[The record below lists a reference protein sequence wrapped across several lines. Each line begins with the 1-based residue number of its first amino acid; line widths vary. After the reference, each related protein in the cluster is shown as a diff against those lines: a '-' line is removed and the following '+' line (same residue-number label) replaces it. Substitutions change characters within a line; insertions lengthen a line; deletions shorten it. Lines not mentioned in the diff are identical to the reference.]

1 MPLTIGTGI
10 FSGLNTE
17 ELINGLMSIE
27 RRPLQVYNTRKG
39 TNDAKISAFGT
50 LKSTLSSLSDSLK
63 NLKSDKIYSMSAV
76 SGSDTVFTAAATTDA
91 TVGSYNLKVSRLAT
105 AQSFY
110 SAPFYADSSPVADL
124 SVNAT
129 QTLRM
134 TVGTLSKDITVNSA
148 NNTLKGI
155 RDAINSAA
163 IGAKASIVNYGFTVD
178 ATNKT
183 LLFND
188 GADRTATLTEGTY
201 TAEELSAEVK
211 RAMEAAN
218 GSVDTYS
225 VAYSSSA
232 FKFTLS
238 NNTGNT
244 NAVDLLVEHASTT
257 AEGLLGFSATNLAPV
272 AVGGS
277 VTGDSA
283 VGGNRLVLT
292 AEKTGTNNRIS
303 IKVDE
308 DNNGLYEE
316 ATAET
321 DTTALSRLGFNPSY
335 DSTGAI
341 TGGTYNMT
349 QSQGAV
355 DALVVLDGLTATR
368 NSNTISDLISGVTL
382 NLKKV
387 DTTTAYSL
395 SVSRNDESVIASIK
409 DFVGKYNAA
418 VSMARGLS
426 SADKNGKSL
435 LAGDNVTR
443 GVVIDLKNIN
453 VKTYGTYTPASLGL
467 SHNKQGILV
476 LNESVLKGFLKN
488 DFSNVVSSLDGMAK
502 DAEKLLTQYTSVNI
516 PSRTDGLKKSN
527 NALVEKSAALNSRLL
542 KQEEALV
549 KRFTA
554 MENTLGS
561 LKSSSDFLGQ
571 QLGNLNFYKKR

>member
-50 LKSTLSSLSDSLK
+50 LKSNLSSLADAVK
-63 NLKSDKIYSMSAV
+63 NLKSEKIFNMSAV
-76 SGSDTVFTAAATTDA
+76 SGSDTVFTAAATTA
-91 TVGSYNLKVSRLAT
+91 AVVGSYNLKVSRLAT
-105 AQSFY
+105 AQSIY
-110 SAPFYADSSPVADL
+110 SPAFYADNSEVADL
-124 SVNAT
+124 SINST
-129 QTLRM
+129 QTLKIA
-134 TVGTLSKDITVNSA
+134 VGTLSKDITINSA

-178 ATNKT
+178 ANNKT

-188 GADRTATLTEGTY
+188 GTDRTATLTEGTY

-211 RAMEAAN
+211 RALEAAN
-218 GSVDTYS
+218 GSADTYS

-238 NNTGNT
+238 NDAGNS
-244 NAVDLLVEHASTT
+244 NALDLLVEHASTT

-308 DNNGLYEE
+308 DNDGIYEE

-321 DTTALSRLGFNPSY
+321 DATALSRLAFNPSY

-368 NSNTISDLISGVTL
+368 NSNTINDLISGVTL
-382 NLKKV
+382 NLKKA

-395 SVSRNDESVIASIK
+395 NVSRNDDSVVTSVK

-418 VSMARGLS
+418 VSMAKGLS

-443 GVVIDLKNIN
+443 GVVTDLRNIN

-467 SHNKQGILV
+467 SHNKQGVLV
-476 LNESVLKGFLKN
+476 LNENILKGFLKS
-488 DFSNVVSSLDGMAK
+488 DFSNVVSSLDSMAK
-502 DAEKLLTQYTSVNI
+502 DAEKLLAQYTSVDI
-516 PSRTDGLKKSN
+516 PTRTDGLKKSN
-527 NALVEKSAALNSRLL
+527 DNIVAKTTALNLRLSKQQEALVE
-542 KQEEALV
+542 
-549 KRFTA
+549 RFTA
-554 MENTLGS
+554 MENILGS
-561 LKSSSDFLGQ
+561 LKASSDYLGQ
-571 QLGNLNFYKKR
+571 QLGNLGSFNQR